1 MTSDQHDATESK
13 LRELL
18 ADSATHA
25 PLPPLD
31 ATAVVRRSRRRR
43 APRMVTAGGVFS
55 LAAVGIA
62 VAGIQGVQGL
72 RLFSPASSESAD
84 AGQESAA
91 DQSATDPSAT
101 MPSGAPT
108 GAADTVNP
116 CGGTLAAET
125 DYPGLSLTTE
135 FAAEASIAA
144 GAVEGT
150 VILTNTGDEPVRA
163 TSPAVAPVTLSQ
175 DGRVLW
181 HTSGPMIL
189 SLAEI
194 ALQPGQSHS
203 WPATFT
209 PVECEDEAELLDAD
223 PATLPQVTP
232 GLYQLSAAID
242 LTFEDGST
250 LQFVGSPANITLD

>member
-1 MTSDQHDATESK
+1 MTSDQHDATETK
-13 LRELL
+13 FRELL

-25 PLPPLD
+25 ALPAVD

-43 APRMVTAGGVFS
+43 APRLVAAGGAFS

-62 VAGIQGVQGL
+62 VAGVQGIQGF
-72 RLFSPASSESAD
+72 RLMSPASESASS
-84 AGQESAA
+84 APESAS
-91 DQSATDPSAT
+91 DQAGS

-116 CGGTLAAET
+116 CGGTLAAAT

-135 FAAEASIAA
+135 FPTEAST
-144 GAVEGT
+144 GSGPVEGT
-150 VILTNTGDEPVRA
+150 VILTNTGDEPLQA
-163 TSPAVAPVTLSQ
+163 SSPAVAPVTLSQ

-194 ALQPGQSHS
+194 ALEPGQSHS
-203 WPATFT
+203 WPASFT
-209 PVECEDEAELLDAD
+209 PIQCLSEAELDAD
-223 PATLPQVTP
+223 PATLPAAEP

-242 LTFEDGST
+242 LTFADGSA
-250 LQFVGSPANITLD
+250 LQFVGTPANITLK